1 MSELAKKQLRALDDY
16 AALRISL
23 EQLLECLGNAI
34 EVNFRPEERK
44 VLFHY
49 DNRKPVVRIEL
60 RHIRDAMD
68 KQARGEITTEQLS
81 DWAAML
87 LANPSY
93 DWEGPDEEE
102 IAGWLNEMAVLRA
115 PRAGG
120 RAVYEHEI
128 DPSGKTVSF
137 VQRV

>member
-1 MSELAKKQLRALDDY
+1 MSELTQKQLKALGDY

-23 EQLLECLGNAI
+23 EHLIECLGNAI
-34 EVNFRPEERK
+34 EVNFKPDERR

-49 DNRKPVVRIEL
+49 DNRKPVVHIGPQ
-60 RHIRDAMD
+60 HIREAMD
-68 KQARGEITTEQLS
+68 KQAQGEISTEQLS
-81 DWAAML
+81 DWSAML
-87 LANPSY
+87 LADPSY

-102 IAGWLNEMAVLRA
+102 VAEWLNEMALLRA

-120 RAVYEHEI
+120 RALYEHVI

-137 VQRV
+137 VQKV

>member
-1 MSELAKKQLRALDDY
+1 MSELTEKQRKALDDY

-23 EQLLECLGNAI
+23 KQLLEYLGSAI
-34 EVNFRPEERK
+34 EINFKPDERK
-44 VLFHY
+44 VLFRY
-49 DNRKPVVRIEL
+49 DNRKPVVHIEL

-68 KQARGEITTEQLS
+68 KQGRGEITTEQLS

-87 LANPSY
+87 LADPSY

-102 IAGWLNEMAVLRA
+102 IAEWLNEMAVLRA
-115 PRAGG
+115 SRAGG
-120 RAVYEHEI
+120 RAVYEHVI

-137 VQRV
+137 IQKV

>member
-1 MSELAKKQLRALDDY
+1 MSQLTEKQRRALEDY
-16 AALRISL
+16 AALRITL
-23 EQLLECLGNAI
+23 EQLLESLGNAI
-34 EVNFRPEERK
+34 EINFSSNERK

-49 DNRKPVVRIEL
+49 DNRKPVARIEL
-60 RHIRDAMD
+60 QHIRDAMD
-68 KQARGEITTEQLS
+68 KQARGEVTTEQLS

-87 LANPSY
+87 LADPSY

-102 IAGWLNEMAVLRA
+102 VAGWLNEMAVLRA

-120 RAVYEHEI
+120 RAVYEHVI

-137 VQRV
+137 VQKV